1 MTRAAR
7 RDGRSVRASVIPGI
21 RLEADTAQAL
31 VDKACQLAPV
41 GPKKTGAA
49 CGDVGAT
56 VRHFIRL
63 GLGLHAQQGAKVA
76 ACGIAGLHLDS
87 YTCAKLG
94 VYAADMDLNKAAA
107 VRHLI
112 RLGLGMNDE
121 TSLERERY
129 FAELAGAHKGTGL
142 SGAARFSNR

>member
-1 MTRAAR
+1 MTRAIR

-21 RLEADTAQAL
+21 RLEADTAQKL

-41 GPKKTGAA
+41 EPKKTGAA

-56 VRHFIRL
+56 VRYFIRV
-63 GLGLHAQQGAKVA
+63 GLRLPDQSRAKVN

-87 YTCAKLG
+87 YTCTKLS
-94 VYAADMDLNKAAA
+94 VYAEDMDLNKAGA

-112 RLGLGMNDE
+112 RLGLGMDDE

-142 SGAARFSNR
+142 SGAARFKG